1 MGLKFEKLYG
11 SNTFGYTALCHGSS
25 FCATLKGTKCC
36 HMSCFSSRKFAEKA
50 LVVVT
55 TRFCPSVLET
65 AATTGSLI
73 PLSEN
78 ALLRAF
84 LVARGEK
91 SALVLVIDL
100 TSISRFWVFGFV
112 GLEGSALF
120 LFPTV
125 VHSWGLAVLVAP
137 WDAILAKAVFP
148 TILYCNTN
156 AVWVWL
162 V

>member
-1 MGLKFEKLYG
+1 MPIGLRPLLNVWISSLTRAIPSEVLKSAMGTPCKA
-11 SNTFGYTALCHGSS
+11 TLCHGSS

-50 LVVVT
+50 LVVMT

-84 LVARGEK
+84 IVARGEK

-112 GLEGSALF
+112 G
-120 LFPTV
+120 
-125 VHSWGLAVLVAP
+125 
-137 WDAILAKAVFP
+137 
-148 TILYCNTN
+148 
-156 AVWVWL
+156 
-162 V
+162 